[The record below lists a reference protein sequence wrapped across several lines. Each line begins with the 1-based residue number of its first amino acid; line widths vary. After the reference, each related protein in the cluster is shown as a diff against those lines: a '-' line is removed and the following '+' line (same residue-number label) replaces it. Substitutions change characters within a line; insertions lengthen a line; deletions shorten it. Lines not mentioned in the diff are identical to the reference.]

1 MGMVGAD
8 NILHRPTPKMSIVID
23 SKTSICY
30 RYFSFHLSGSISQ
43 IILPDKKPEYIFK
56 LKEIKNMSLIEY
68 MYDINNISNI
78 ETTIYEEGFV
88 EKANEIT
95 DKLNC
100 FNFEYIKSLKVDLK
114 NEYQMIY
121 FRKSSYPSDAFLI
134 RMNCRKSIILYRNK
148 NETELLWKHE
158 GNGINA
164 ELAIYDNDRVFIS
177 QKGNLVPLTLK
188 NDLFSRSMFSKI
200 IAEILDYYSMK
211 NSIYKDFKRC
221 LELNICC
228 LLPLTIEE
236 IGVYHNLQE
245 LFHNKYPKT
254 EKLNYNFNKGDINL
268 SYLAVKAMSKVDNDC
283 VGILFQYCADKA
295 KQGCGQSYFGYN
307 PFGRFNDNVKI
318 LLGKLLSDRVSVSAK
333 NTIIDDYINMCYQT
347 KTKIRLKYTSIKKIE
362 EAHNALVTKSLKKE
376 QRSAKNI
383 VSTNTRYNN
392 LRKLL
397 PKKFEWL
404 MTQER
409 LALESEMQGNCVVSY
424 ANKVKKDKCQIYSYV
439 DSQGLRHTI
448 EFNISRNKYHCV
460 QLLSKYNEDPSE
472 EALQFVA
479 KLLDSPENTIK

>member
-1 MGMVGAD
+1 
-8 NILHRPTPKMSIVID
+8 
-23 SKTSICY
+23 
-30 RYFSFHLSGSISQ
+30 
-43 IILPDKKPEYIFK
+43 
-56 LKEIKNMSLIEY
+56 MSLIEY

-134 RMNCRKSIILYRNK
+134 RMNCKKSIILYRNYRNK

-295 KQGCGQSYFGYN
+295 K
-307 PFGRFNDNVKI
+307 
-318 LLGKLLSDRVSVSAK
+318 
-333 NTIIDDYINMCYQT
+333 
-347 KTKIRLKYTSIKKIE
+347 
-362 EAHNALVTKSLKKE
+362 
-376 QRSAKNI
+376 
-383 VSTNTRYNN
+383 
-392 LRKLL
+392 
-397 PKKFEWL
+397 
-404 MTQER
+404 
-409 LALESEMQGNCVVSY
+409 
-424 ANKVKKDKCQIYSYV
+424 
-439 DSQGLRHTI
+439 
-448 EFNISRNKYHCV
+448 
-460 QLLSKYNEDPSE
+460 
-472 EALQFVA
+472 
-479 KLLDSPENTIK
+479 

>member
-1 MGMVGAD
+1 
-8 NILHRPTPKMSIVID
+8 
-23 SKTSICY
+23 
-30 RYFSFHLSGSISQ
+30 
-43 IILPDKKPEYIFK
+43 
-56 LKEIKNMSLIEY
+56 MSLIEY

-88 EKANEIT
+88 EKANGIT

-148 NETELLWKHE
+148 NETKLLWKHE
-158 GNGINA
+158 GIGINA

-254 EKLNYNFNKGDINL
+254 KKLNYNFNKGDINL
-268 SYLAVKAMSKVDNDC
+268 S
-283 VGILFQYCADKA
+283 
-295 KQGCGQSYFGYN
+295 
-307 PFGRFNDNVKI
+307 
-318 LLGKLLSDRVSVSAK
+318 
-333 NTIIDDYINMCYQT
+333 
-347 KTKIRLKYTSIKKIE
+347 
-362 EAHNALVTKSLKKE
+362 
-376 QRSAKNI
+376 
-383 VSTNTRYNN
+383 
-392 LRKLL
+392 
-397 PKKFEWL
+397 
-404 MTQER
+404 
-409 LALESEMQGNCVVSY
+409 
-424 ANKVKKDKCQIYSYV
+424 
-439 DSQGLRHTI
+439 
-448 EFNISRNKYHCV
+448 
-460 QLLSKYNEDPSE
+460 
-472 EALQFVA
+472 
-479 KLLDSPENTIK
+479 